1 MDFTKMHG
9 LGNDFLV
16 VDGPIDLEPHQVAI
30 LCDRR
35 LGVGADGV
43 LVVSRVDETSVR
55 MRYYNA
61 DGGIAEMC
69 GNGIRCVARYAVDRG
84 LVDDR
89 SFSVHTDAGNVPVTL
104 MGGDRVKTYLAR
116 STCGSTLELDGL
128 DLQAVDMG
136 NPHVV
141 TFVDDLESAPVASA
155 GPEIETHP
163 TFPDKTNV
171 EFVRID
177 ANDRISV
184 RTWERGVGETQACGT
199 GAGAAVVAAHQ
210 YGLVGTEVDVRLLG
224 GELSIRLDGDDVWQ
238 EGPAEYVFSGSTT
251 LLDGD
256 RQPDLLEA

>member
-16 VDGPIDLEPHQVAI
+16 VDGPMDLEPQQVAT
-30 LCDRR
+30 LCHRR
-35 LGVGADGV
+35 LGVGADGI
-43 LVVSRVDETSVR
+43 LVVSPVDESSVR

-84 LVDDR
+84 LVDER
-89 SFSVHTDAGNVPVTL
+89 SFSIHTDAGTFPVTL
-104 MGGDRVKTYLAR
+104 VGDDRVKTYLAR
-116 STCGSTLELDGL
+116 SASGSTMELSGL

-141 TFVDDLESAPVASA
+141 TFVDDLDSAPVTSA
-155 GPEIETHP
+155 GPEIETHT

-177 ANDRISV
+177 APDRISV
-184 RTWERGVGETQACGT
+184 RTWERGVGETYACGT
-199 GAGAAVVAAHQ
+199 GAGAAVVAAHKS
-210 YGLVGTEVDVRLLG
+210 GLVGTEVNVGLLG
-224 GELSIRLDGDDVWQ
+224 GDLSIRLEGDDVWQ
-238 EGPAEYVFSGSTT
+238 EGPAEYVFRGSTT
-251 LLDGD
+251 LLEGD